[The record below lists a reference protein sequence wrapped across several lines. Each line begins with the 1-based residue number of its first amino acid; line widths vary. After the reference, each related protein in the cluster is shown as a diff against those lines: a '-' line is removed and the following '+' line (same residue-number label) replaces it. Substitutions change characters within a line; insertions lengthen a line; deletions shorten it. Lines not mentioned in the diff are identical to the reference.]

1 MRQNI
6 SKTINYY
13 ENNFKNLI
21 ERYEKADLSFIQN
34 LLLENIKKDDFIL
47 ELGFGSGREL
57 NFLFNKGF
65 KNIYGIDASKN
76 FVDFVKN
83 RFKID
88 NFRYSILPDIN
99 IKGKF
104 DFIYSIAVF
113 MHLPYEIYE
122 ETINNISN
130 KLKKGGKLLISFS
143 LEKREDK
150 ERDFYKVDEKLLE
163 KLLNNNQIYKEKEII
178 TTDTLGR
185 NIKWKNI
192 IYRKMS

>member
-34 LLLENIKKDDFIL
+34 LLLKNIKKDDFIL